1 VQGAGCREPS
11 TAPGG
16 PETRDGVLDY
26 GLVQSIWA
34 TVLALVSALE
44 QEEDKDRPGW
54 ACHALPWLFSFL
66 GHGRRAQNSQE
77 PGARGQEPGARTRRV
92 AEQESPVVEEERTVV
107 GVGAAATQSR
117 RGQASTPYRLP
128 MAGNSLGRLRW

>member
-1 VQGAGCREPS
+1 VPF

-16 PETRDGVLDY
+16 PEIRDGVLDY
-26 GLVQSIWA
+26 GLVQRIWA

-54 ACHALPWLFSFL
+54 ACHALPWLLLFSFL
-66 GHGRRAQNSQE
+66 GHWKAGPEFAGARSQE
-77 PGARGQEPGARTRRV
+77 PGARSPRV
-92 AEQESPVVEEERTVV
+92 AEQESPVVKEERTVV